1 MRRSLGWAVA
11 ALAAYVLLGRASLLL
26 ATVHLSSSP
35 VWPPA
40 GFAIGFLV
48 VAGLRFWPVI
58 LVGAFVVNA
67 TSSGDLA
74 TSAAIAA
81 GNALEAWTAA
91 WLILRAGGRRIL
103 RRMTGV
109 LMLLA
114 AAALG
119 AAISASVGVGSLVAG
134 GASQA
139 TAIWQTWFLGNVT
152 GTLLVAPLWLAG
164 RPDRSAAAAAGVGLA
179 AGMGAF
185 ASPGWSLIVLL
196 PTIAW
201 LSLRHQRGAI
211 AWGVAGIATGAVAMT
226 LLGWGPFWGRDANEA
241 LLLLQLFLVG
251 TATTA
256 LTLSAGSKLRDRR
269 PTAASWTGAAM
280 AIGPLVAAAAFIGL
294 ALHPTISSLDQERQ
308 DAAAEDIQHA
318 WEDAIFEH
326 GSKLT
331 ALRGLYEAS
340 SSVERREF
348 DHFVEVQGWTFGEGG
363 STAIGFARTVPLGEV
378 PAYEDHIRNDTSLPD
393 VVRTGFSVFPP
404 PTADVVTVEHVYPMV
419 PDPGAIGVNLA
430 GDPARLATLQ
440 QADATDAP
448 TATPPL
454 DIISPTGN
462 LPGFFVSLPVV
473 VDGARIGYI
482 VLAQTVADVA
492 AGTQTNVAHRITD
505 ITDTPTVLYHMG
517 DPGPEATSTQ
527 IQAWGRTWQ
536 LDIATPTQT
545 TSAEAQ
551 APWFILAGG
560 AVLSMAMGSIV
571 YAYDTTR
578 VRAQEMS
585 RNLVEQARVDG
596 KRLAEIKRLEELD
609 AFRRSFLNMVAH
621 ELRTPLT
628 PIRTQAYILRQR
640 ASEHGPALDILD
652 RGITRLSAVVDDLLV
667 AAKLESEGMTIHT
680 QTSDLGSIAGDA
692 VAALAETAATEGTR
706 LDTDLERVSL
716 PLDAT
721 RMAQVADNLLTNALK
736 FAKGG
741 HVQVAVRRHGDEAIL
756 EVRDDGLGIDPA
768 KLHDVGTPFVQ
779 VHDAQSVGVKG
790 TGLGLYICKAIVK
803 LHGGRLDVQSEGL
816 GKGTTV
822 RVRLPMDEQKKEG
835 KREAEE
841 A

>member
-1 MRRSLGWAVA
+1 M
-11 ALAAYVLLGRASLLL
+11 VL
-26 ATVHLSSSP
+26 
-35 VWPPA
+35 
-40 GFAIGFLV
+40 
-48 VAGLRFWPVI
+48 
-58 LVGAFVVNA
+58 
-67 TSSGDLA
+67 
-74 TSAAIAA
+74 
-81 GNALEAWTAA
+81 
-91 WLILRAGGRRIL
+91 
-103 RRMTGV
+103 
-109 LMLLA
+109 
-114 AAALG
+114 
-119 AAISASVGVGSLVAG
+119 
-134 GASQA
+134 
-139 TAIWQTWFLGNVT
+139 
-152 GTLLVAPLWLAG
+152 
-164 RPDRSAAAAAGVGLA
+164 
-179 AGMGAF
+179 
-185 ASPGWSLIVLL
+185 
-196 PTIAW
+196 
-201 LSLRHQRGAI
+201 
-211 AWGVAGIATGAVAMT
+211 
-226 LLGWGPFWGRDANEA
+226 
-241 LLLLQLFLVG
+241 
-251 TATTA
+251 
-256 LTLSAGSKLRDRR
+256 
-269 PTAASWTGAAM
+269 
-280 AIGPLVAAAAFIGL
+280 
-294 ALHPTISSLDQERQ
+294 
-308 DAAAEDIQHA
+308 
-318 WEDAIFEH
+318 
-326 GSKLT
+326 
-331 ALRGLYEAS
+331 
-340 SSVERREF
+340 
-348 DHFVEVQGWTFGEGG
+348 
-363 STAIGFARTVPLGEV
+363 
-378 PAYEDHIRNDTSLPD
+378 
-393 VVRTGFSVFPP
+393 
-404 PTADVVTVEHVYPMV
+404 
-419 PDPGAIGVNLA
+419 
-430 GDPARLATLQ
+430 
-440 QADATDAP
+440 
-448 TATPPL
+448 
-454 DIISPTGN
+454 
-462 LPGFFVSLPVV
+462 
-473 VDGARIGYI
+473 
-482 VLAQTVADVA
+482 
-492 AGTQTNVAHRITD
+492 
-505 ITDTPTVLYHMG
+505 
-517 DPGPEATSTQ
+517 
-527 IQAWGRTWQ
+527 
-536 LDIATPTQT
+536 
-545 TSAEAQ
+545 
-551 APWFILAGG
+551 LAGG